1 MGNKITLRSY
11 KMTHEGYNAPNFNND
26 ILTNAL
32 CMGRLRQN
40 WNIGEWMA
48 GFSCKSLDN
57 SQAGQEKLIYFAK
70 VSQKLTLDE
79 YWHKYPQKRPD
90 KDKNGD
96 NIYKP
101 TSNGFVKVDK
111 NGAHCHIN
119 DKDKSNIIANCVLV
133 CDEFYYFGVAN
144 MIAVPNRKDIFVS
157 RVGSIKSKCL
167 KYRDNNGKLGGKG
180 IAQNGSASSSCGS
193 INQSSKTSKCQE
205 NKRLYSDDKCPPK
218 NGKYEVELDTN
229 FGTYYYE
236 IGR

>member
-1 MGNKITLRSY
+1 MDNEITLRSY

-40 WNIGEWMA
+40 WNVGEWMA

-57 SQAGQEKLIYFAK
+57 SQAGQEKLIYLAK

-79 YWHKYPQKRPD
+79 YWHNYPQKRPD

-119 DKDKSNIIANCVLV
+119 DKDKSNIIANCVII

-157 RVGSIKSKCL
+157 RVGSITSDLNVINNLVAFVRSNKSKCL

-180 IAQNGSASSSCGS
+180 IAQNDSASGSCGS
-193 INQSSKTSKCQE
+193 VNQSSKTSKC
-205 NKRLYSDDKCPPK
+205 
-218 NGKYEVELDTN
+218 
-229 FGTYYYE
+229 
-236 IGR
+236 